1 MKLLSNNVVNDKI
14 RSFFAKGVINLARS
28 RQDIKKEKRRK
39 SGFYKFL
46 KTISLL
52 LITVAIVGGGAFGYF
67 MLKAAEVT
75 SSAQQELERGDRSE
89 KRLVPVNPSKDN
101 ISVLF
106 LGLDDR
112 DGGLKGRTDALLLA
126 TFNKKENSVKMVSIP
141 RDARVELVGRDRQDK
156 INHAHAFGG
165 VDMTIATVENLFDL
179 PVDYFVK
186 LNFDAFMEI
195 IDALGGVEV
204 EVPFAFTE
212 MDSNDRQGAI
222 SIKEGRQLLNGEEAL
237 AYARMRKS
245 DPRGDIGRGERQQQI
260 LEAIIKKGSS
270 LSSINK
276 FDDVMKSIENNL
288 ATNLSFGNILS
299 LHSYSSGL
307 RNIERLTIEGKNA
320 TIRGIYYYEL
330 VPESL
335 QEVSTKLQSHLEVK

>member
-1 MKLLSNNVVNDKI
+1 M
-14 RSFFAKGVINLARS
+14 ART
-28 RQDIKKEKRRK
+28 RNDIKKEKRRK
-39 SGFYKFL
+39 SGLYKFV
-46 KTISLL
+46 KTIGILSVTLM
-52 LITVAIVGGGAFGYF
+52 IVGGAAFGYL
-67 MLKAAEVT
+67 MIKAADVT
-75 SSAQQELERGDRSE
+75 SSAKTDLERGDRSE
-89 KRLVPVNPSKDN
+89 KRLVAVNPSKDN

-126 TFNKKENSVKMVSIP
+126 TFNKKDSSVKMVSIP

-165 VDMTIATVENLFDL
+165 VDMTIATVEKLFDL

-212 MDSNDRQGAI
+212 MDSNDKQGAI
-222 SIKEGRQLLNGEEAL
+222 SIKEGQQLLNGEEAL
-237 AYARMRKS
+237 AYARMRKK
-245 DPRGDIGRGERQQQI
+245 DPRGDIGRGDRQQQI

-270 LSSINK
+270 FSSINK

-299 LHSYSSGL
+299 LHSYGSGL
-307 RNIERLTIEGKNA
+307 RNIERLMIQGKNA
-320 TIRGIYYYEL
+320 TIKGVYYYEL
-330 VPESL
+330 DSQSVNEI
-335 QEVSTKLQSHLEVK
+335 STIMREHLEVK

>member
-1 MKLLSNNVVNDKI
+1 MALT
-14 RSFFAKGVINLARS
+14 RSEK
-28 RQDIKKEKRRK
+28 KKEKRRK
-39 SGFYKFL
+39 SGTYKFL
-46 KTISLL
+46 KTTG
-52 LITVAIVGGGAFGYF
+52 LILVTLMVLIGGAFGYF
-67 MLKAAEVT
+67 VMKAADVT
-75 SSAQQELERGDRSE
+75 TSAQTSLERGDRSE

-126 TFNKKENSVKMVSIP
+126 TFNKKENSVKMVSVP
-141 RDARVELVGRDRQDK
+141 RDARVELIGRDRMDK

-165 VDMTIATVENLFDL
+165 VDMTIATVENLLDL

-195 IDALGGVEV
+195 IDALGGIEV

-212 MDSNDRQGAI
+212 MDSNDVQGAI
-222 SIKEGRQLLNGEEAL
+222 SIKEGLQLLDGEEAL
-237 AYARMRKS
+237 AYSRMRKK
-245 DPRGDIGRGERQQQI
+245 DPRGDIGRGERQQQV
-260 LEAIIKKGSS
+260 LEGIIKKGSS

-320 TIRGIYYYEL
+320 SIKGIYYYEL
-330 VPESL
+330 IPESVK
-335 QEVSTKLQSHLEVK
+335 EISTTLREHLEVTN